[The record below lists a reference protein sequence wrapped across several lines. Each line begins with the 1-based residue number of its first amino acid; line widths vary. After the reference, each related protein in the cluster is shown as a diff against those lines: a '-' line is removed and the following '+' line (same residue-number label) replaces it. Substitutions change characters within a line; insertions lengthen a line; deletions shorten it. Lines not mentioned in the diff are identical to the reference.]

1 MKEFV
6 QLVKNNK
13 WTYENIWKFA
23 TGQCVDCKTGCLV
36 EYSYFK
42 KYYKLIAKYFG
53 KKQKLDA
60 DPKATK
66 QINFTGNLEKDNG
79 AISFFFKKW
88 KKHFEFFTRNRESGV
103 ILLCFI
109 IISI

>member
-60 DPKATK
+60 YPKATK
-66 QINFTGNLEKDNG
+66 QINFIGNLENDNG
-79 AISFFFKKW
+79 TISFFFS
-88 KKHFEFFTRNRESGV
+88 RNERN
-103 ILLCFI
+103 ILIFSQGTVRVL
-109 IISI
+109 